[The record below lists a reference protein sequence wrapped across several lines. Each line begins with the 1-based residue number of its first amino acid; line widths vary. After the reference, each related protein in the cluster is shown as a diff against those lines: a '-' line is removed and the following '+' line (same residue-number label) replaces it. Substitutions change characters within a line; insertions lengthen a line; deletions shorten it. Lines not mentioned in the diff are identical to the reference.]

1 MLQSMGGHKESNTT
15 EQLNNN
21 NTQHEAR
28 KQGGPVLTGVHEARL
43 MHFSMRSGR
52 KLL

>member
-21 NTQHEAR
+21 TKHEAR

>member
-15 EQLNNN
+15 EQLNDN

-28 KQGGPVLTGVHEARL
+28 KQGGPVVPAVHEARL
-43 MHFSMRSGR
+43 MRFSMRSRR